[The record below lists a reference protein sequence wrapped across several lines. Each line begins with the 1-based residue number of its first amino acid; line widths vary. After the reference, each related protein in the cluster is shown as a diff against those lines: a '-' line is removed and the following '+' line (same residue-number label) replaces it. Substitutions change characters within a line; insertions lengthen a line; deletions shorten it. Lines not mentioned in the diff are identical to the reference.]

1 MKIRLFAVLFAIALA
16 LSAFCIAAGAEGSEP
31 TVRTYGYNLV
41 LDNNVYIRYAI
52 KVENPAD
59 VTIDE
64 VGMQV
69 WRKDDAAKKTTDL
82 KATLQDVQ
90 GVACYVVDYTELTA
104 KEMTDVVVSRAYIKY
119 GGNTYYENTEREY
132 SIVEY
137 AKYQLGYI
145 EGQPATEKQEL
156 IALIKDM
163 LYYGASAQ
171 KFANYKTDNLA
182 TDFLD
187 ENRLIVRFDT
197 DGGTA
202 VSEQLVVRGDRVIK
216 PVSPSKAGYTFM
228 GWYNGD
234 IKWDFAND
242 LVTKD
247 TILTARWGEGQKT
260 FEITYDNCDEE
271 GIINRNPDNYVAS
284 TGNIILTPPSW
295 KGYTFQGWIMDDDWN
310 NPVTVIDTSIAR
322 NITLHA
328 VWSTERYSIT
338 YKNTMGVWNDND
350 DTYTVLDSINLRPL
364 EKYDYT
370 FNGWRYDN
378 VYGDFVGEDGIP
390 AGTTGNI
397 VLYADWTLKPDFE
410 NMLYVVDDGYNLPNG
425 QKFCMLTGVLDS
437 TVTKVE
443 ISPLFNHI
451 KEGALEDCH
460 WLTELTLPYLGSD
473 YTTSNYTNVGY
484 LFGYASN
491 AEAEGAIP
499 TSLRKL
505 TVKSGVIGDY
515 AFANLKTLKEI
526 VLSPEVTKIGYQAFS
541 NCVSM
546 EELTMPLLYVNRAKQ
561 EEKNGGYGLR
571 SSEYY
576 GLPGARGINDTTSVE
591 YTGNMFK
598 LHINGG
604 GIYYGAENENDLPY
618 ENGIIGNGFGES
630 LFQNCW
636 GISELTID
644 NITVVPQ
651 FAFGRCKN
659 IKKITIGDTVEDIRA
674 GAFFETAI
682 EEIVIP
688 DSVKE
693 WGQSWKDDVGNASRR
708 FFAAS
713 TDVTGSVFDCCESL
727 KKVTIGNGVVNIP
740 TDMFR
745 GCKNLEEVI
754 IGENVRFVD
763 YRAFRNCND
772 TFEVINHS
780 KQKEWV
786 ISNPESER
794 FMTQLMASENAPE
807 KVYYVHEGN
816 QGFKKEDGKQSVGY
830 FTEEQIKN
838 WHLVFYSPTEPYA
851 DGSST
856 DIEYWYHDDGEDWYK
871 NQYTVTPKLWQKPQT
886 SEGEN
891 N

>member
-1 MKIRLFAVLFAIALA
+1 MKRKWLLWAFAIVLVV
-16 LSAFCIAAGAEGSEP
+16 SAFSASCLVSGAEGTTP
-31 TVRTYGYNLV
+31 TVSIYAKNLNF
-41 LDNNVYIRYAI
+41 DNQIYIRYAV
-52 KVENPAD
+52 KVESAEAPAASD
-59 VTIDE
+59 
-64 VGMQV
+64 VGMLI
-69 WRKDDAAKKTTDL
+69 WREDTATRTPETADAVL
-82 KATLQDVQ
+82 KAFDKTVDVG
-90 GVACYVVDYTELTA
+90 GVNCYIFEYDELTA
-104 KEMTDVVVSRAYIKY
+104 VEMADTVYSQPYVIHNGAEVY
-119 GGNTYYENTEREY
+119 GAIEEY
-132 SIVEY
+132 SICTY
-137 AKYQLGYI
+137 AARMLGLVD
-145 EGQPATEKQEL
+145 G
-156 IALIKDM
+156 IAGTPKEDLRAMLQDM
-163 LYYGASAQ
+163 LHYGAKAQ
-171 KFANYKTDNLA
+171 LYFDHNPNRLA
-182 TDFLD
+182 TDIL
-187 ENRLIVRFDT
+187 NGHIKVT
-197 DGGTA
+197 YNTK
-202 VSEQLVVRGDRVIK
+202 VVMADYDN
-216 PVSPSKAGYTFM
+216 PNPT
-228 GWYNGD
+228 
-234 IKWDFAND
+234 
-242 LVTKD
+242 
-247 TILTARWGEGQKT
+247 T
-260 FEITYDNCDEE
+260 FEVGSGKVKLLPLE
-271 GIINRNPDNYVAS
+271 A
-284 TGNIILTPPSW
+284 
-295 KGYTFQGWIMDDDWN
+295 KGYTFKYWMDEDGN
-310 NPVTVIDTSIAR
+310 QVTEIDTSEPAD
-322 NITLHA
+322 ITLTAIA
-328 VWSTERYSIT
+328 VPDHYSIT
-338 YKNTMGVWNDND
+338 YKNTMGVYNPNEDPNGYD
-350 DTYTVLDSINLRPL
+350 YNSYTVLDRIDPQPL

-378 VYGDFVGEDGIP
+378 AYGEFVGEEGIP

-397 VLYADWTLKPDFE
+397 TLYADWTLKSDFE
-410 NMLYVVDDGYNLPNG
+410 NMLYIVDDEYNLPNG
-425 QKFCMLTGVLDS
+425 QKFCMLTGVIDS
-437 TVTKVE
+437 TATKVE
-443 ISPLFNHI
+443 ISSVFNHI
-451 KEGALEDCH
+451 KEGALENCH
-460 WLTELTLPYLGSD
+460 WLEELSLPYLGSD

-515 AFANLKTLKEI
+515 AFANLKTVKEI
-526 VLSPEVTKIGYQAFS
+526 VLSPEVTSIGYQAFS
-541 NCVSM
+541 NLESL

-561 EEKNGGYGLR
+561 EAKNGGNGLR
-571 SSEYY
+571 SSQYY
-576 GLPGARGINDTTSVE
+576 GLPGSRDISDNTNIE
-591 YTGNMFK
+591 YTGNQFK

-604 GIYYGAENENDLPY
+604 GIYYGAENDLPY
-618 ENGIIGNGFGES
+618 EKTGGIIGNGFGEH

-651 FAFGRCKN
+651 FAFGKCPN
-659 IKKITIGDTVEDIRA
+659 IKKITIGNTVEDIRA

-693 WGQSWKDDVGNASRR
+693 WGQSWKDDVGGVSRR

-713 TDVTGSVFDCCESL
+713 TDVTGSVFDSCESL

-794 FMTQLMASENAPE
+794 FMTQLMAGENAPE

-816 QGFKKEDGKQSVGY
+816 QGFKNEDGKQSVGY

-838 WHLVFYSPTEPYA
+838 WHLVFYSPTDPYA

-856 DIEYWYHDDGEDWYK
+856 DIEYWYHEDGADWHRK
-871 NQYTVTPKLWQKPQT
+871 QYTVTPKLWEKPQ
-886 SEGEN
+886 S
-891 N
+891 